1 MRNFTLMIAA
11 AGTALAF
18 AAPATAQYFPQPQ
31 QPAYGYNSGYNS
43 GYNGGYNSGYN
54 GYGNNGYGQLRS
66 IQARIDGVQR
76 QIQQLK
82 ARRMISRNEANGLRS
97 ESRNLENRLARA
109 ARYGLNPNEA
119 RTIEY
124 GIARL
129 EQRVA
134 REARDGRGYGYGYGN
149 GYNKGYNN
157 GYNNG
162 YGGYGQNN
170 AYYADR
176 DRDGDDDNDEHEGW
190 HDEHDD

>member
-1 MRNFTLMIAA
+1 MRKLILIAAA

-43 GYNGGYNSGYN
+43 SYN

-66 IQARIDGVQR
+66 MQSRIDGIQR
-76 QIQQLK
+76 QIEQLK
-82 ARRMISRNEANGLRS
+82 ARRMISRNEANGLRA

-109 ARYGLNPNEA
+109 SRYGLNPNEA
-119 RTIEY
+119 RTISY

-129 EQRVA
+129 EQHVA
-134 REARDGRGYGYGYGN
+134 REARDGRGRGYGYGYGN
-149 GYNKGYNN
+149 GQYGN

-170 AYYADR
+170 AYYTDS
-176 DRDGDDDNDEHEGW
+176 DRDGHDDNDEHEQW